1 MREALNQC
9 GLLVES
15 DQKELIIRV
24 AGFQEADHGVPGGVN
39 VVLHAPADV
48 EEDSY
53 ADRSGFLCEMSD
65 ALLDLVFVH
74 FEMLFFQP
82 GHVAVEGIR
91 DGDFYEDGL
100 HSNAE
105 RRSFDLLFT

>member
-1 MREALNQC
+1 
-9 GLLVES
+9 
-15 DQKELIIRV
+15 
-24 AGFQEADHGVPGGVN
+24 
-39 VVLHAPADV
+39 
-48 EEDSY
+48 
-53 ADRSGFLCEMSD
+53 MSD